1 VNLRHDSAARAA
13 EDDPQACDGGVWG
26 HRDRPAPAVTAAGE
40 PKPQPSTSDHMDRCA
55 ATVRSDEQFPARSC
69 VHWTGTEV
77 RTAISGLWLSESL
90 EHPATNATVAQNQA
104 RLPKSRRLLTSSTTI
119 GSSIGSSLGQGIVS
133 ASHPRVIGKTAHVG
147 GVRGRFRRPM
157 SGGRPGLQRVSAAA
171 FIAASQAASDWS
183 SMLCIWLGRR
193 QRDRPRTTHW
203 S

>member
-1 VNLRHDSAARAA
+1 MNLRHDSAARAA

-55 ATVRSDEQFPARSC
+55 ATVRSDEQFRARSC

-157 SGGRPGLQRVSAAA
+157 SGVGPGFSESRRQPSSLPARPRATGRAC
-171 FIAASQAASDWS
+171 FASGW
-183 SMLCIWLGRR
+183 GRR